1 MFKTPNILFVFF
13 CLLCTSITAQDL
25 QQSESFKDIPYTY
38 TNVQIDSMIGV
49 LRDDFHN
56 ANYDKIIDKTPDLI
70 SNARDI
76 EYKAGERGLISVLGN
91 AFIQIDDTEKASE
104 IFNEALVKAQQ
115 QKDTLYI
122 GILNINL
129 GNTYFKED
137 HQRAITYFE
146 NAYKTGQQLK
156 DDRFTFISLNN
167 LSELYVG
174 IKDPD
179 KAQYYVDKTLPM
191 ALKSKDLEDRKEE
204 YLATI
209 YHVQGGIFLL
219 KKQYNQ
225 AIEYLLQSMEI
236 GKDGVYQE
244 ETLLNNYK
252 YLIEAYENT
261 EQYKV
266 LNDVRKEYEA
276 LRDKRYDT
284 DNISQQQLA
293 RSKFNLDQYEQRLKA
308 SELEKQLAQQKA
320 SSSKLLSTFSL
331 IVGSILLLFVGLL
344 LYMRRKRFKLLKD
357 LKAKNQQYLEAKEKS
372 EKLTQAK
379 TQLFSTISHELRT
392 PLYGII
398 GLSSILLKDPKLK
411 DNLEDLTSLKFSAD
425 YLLALVNDVL
435 NLNKLE
441 SQTGQLIQNSNF
453 NLETLI
459 HSITQSFEFINQQNN
474 NVVYIDIDPTIP
486 KTLVGDQVK
495 ISQILMN
502 LVSNASKFTQD
513 GRIDVIVKKQRVD
526 DQNISLLFMIK
537 DTGIGIPEEQQ
548 EKIFEEFTQ
557 GTNLSE
563 YEGTGLGLPI
573 VNKILAILGS
583 KIMFESTYGKGTTF
597 SCVLSFSKS
606 IISQQNT
613 GQENVCIEK
622 LQDKKILIVDDNKIN
637 QLVTQKVLEQ
647 HGMSHGIADNGLDA
661 IEKVKEQ
668 SYDAILM
675 DVNMPVMNGLDSSR
689 EIRNIGLNTPIIA
702 LTAINAINPEK
713 DFGSYGIDDAIV
725 KPYRTERLLE
735 LLVKYIN

>member
-1 MFKTPNILFVFF
+1 MFKTPNILLVFF
-13 CLLCTSITAQDL
+13 CLLCLPITAQEL
-25 QQSESFKDIPYTY
+25 QHSENLTDIPYTY
-38 TNVQIDSMIGV
+38 TSVQIDSMIAI
-49 LRDDFHN
+49 LRNDFYK
-56 ANYDKIIDKTPDLI
+56 ANYDKVIEKAPDLI
-70 SNARDI
+70 NNARDI

-91 AFIQIDDTEKASE
+91 TFIQLDDIDKADE
-104 IFNEALVKAQQ
+104 LFNKTLARAKRE
-115 QKDTLYI
+115 KDTLLTGVSY
-122 GILNINL
+122 INL

-137 HQRAITYFE
+137 PKKAISYFE
-146 NAYKTGQQLK
+146 KSLKIGQEAK
-156 DDRFTFISLNN
+156 DDRFNFISLNN
-167 LSELYVG
+167 LSELYIG
-174 IKDPD
+174 IKEPD

-191 ALKSKDLEDRKEE
+191 ASNSPILEDRKDE
-204 YLATI
+204 YMATV
-209 YHVQGGIFLL
+209 YHVQGAIYLQ
-219 KKQYNQ
+219 KKQYDK
-225 AIEYLLQSMEI
+225 AIEYIQKSMEI
-236 GKDGVYQE
+236 GKDKYQE
-244 ETLLNNYK
+244 ETLFNNYK
-252 YLIEAYENT
+252 YLLQAYDET
-261 EQYKV
+261 AQYEQV
-266 LNDVRKEYEA
+266 NVVRKQYDSLRDERYEA
-276 LRDKRYDT
+276 DK
-284 DNISQQQLA
+284 ILQQQIA

-308 SELEKQLAQQKA
+308 SELEKLLAQQKA
-320 SSSKLLSTFSL
+320 SKSKLLSTFSL
-331 IVGSILLLFVGLL
+331 IAGSILLLFIGLL
-344 LYMRRKRFKLLKD
+344 LYVRRKRFKLLKD

-398 GLSSILLKDPKLK
+398 GLSSILLKDPKLQSH
-411 DNLEDLTSLKFSAD
+411 LEDLTSLKFSAD

-441 SQTGQLIQNSNF
+441 SQTGQVIQNSNF
-453 NLETLI
+453 KLEALI

-474 NVVYIDIDPTIP
+474 NSVYIDIDPTIP

-513 GRIDVIVKKQRVD
+513 GRVDVIVKKQRVD
-526 DQNISLLFMIK
+526 NQNVSLLFMIK

-548 EKIFEEFTQ
+548 EKIFEEFIQ
-557 GTNLSE
+557 GTNLSK

-573 VNKILAILGS
+573 VNRILTILGS
-583 KIMFESTYGKGTTF
+583 KLMFESTYGKGTTF
-597 SCVLSFSKS
+597 SCVLTFSKNVFS
-606 IISQQNT
+606 EESRSV
-613 GQENVCIEK
+613 EDVCIKK

-647 HGMSHGIADNGLDA
+647 HGMLHGIADNGLDA

-725 KPYRTERLLE
+725 KPYKTEQLLE
-735 LLVKYIN
+735 LLLKYIN